1 MPGEGS
7 HASMVA
13 WVGIWALIGEH
24 PAYKV
29 SDAQLVQQGVGPPPP
44 PAPGPPMPG
53 QLLSSC
59 FSHGESHSFLEGCL
73 PKKAGPS

>member
-13 WVGIWALIGEH
+13 WVGIWALTGEH

-44 PAPGPPMPG
+44 PAPGPLMPP
-53 QLLSSC
+53 QPRTAPVLLFFPRGKS
-59 FSHGESHSFLEGCL
+59 LL
-73 PKKAGPS
+73 P